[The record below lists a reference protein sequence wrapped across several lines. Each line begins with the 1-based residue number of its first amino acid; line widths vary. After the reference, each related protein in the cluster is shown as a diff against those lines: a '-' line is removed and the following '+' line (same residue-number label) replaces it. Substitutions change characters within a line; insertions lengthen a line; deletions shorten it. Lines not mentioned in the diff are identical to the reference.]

1 MDDEMDLMIQ
11 RKSFVLETGKQEYDT
26 KKDQTFFYEEEEQ
39 KKSFRQMLMEETEAT
54 EISNLSLTAIANNIK
69 QSFREF
75 EIPRQK
81 GRIFMR
87 RYVAES

>member
-1 MDDEMDLMIQ
+1 
-11 RKSFVLETGKQEYDT
+11 
-26 KKDQTFFYEEEEQ
+26 
-39 KKSFRQMLMEETEAT
+39 MLMEETEAT

>member
-26 KKDQTFFYEEEEQ
+26 KEDKAFFYEEEEQ
-39 KKSFRQMLMEETEAT
+39 KKSFRQMLMEETNAQ
-54 EISNLSLTAIANNIK
+54 EISGLSLTALANNVK

-75 EIPRQK
+75 EIPMQK
-81 GRIFMR
+81 GRIFMG